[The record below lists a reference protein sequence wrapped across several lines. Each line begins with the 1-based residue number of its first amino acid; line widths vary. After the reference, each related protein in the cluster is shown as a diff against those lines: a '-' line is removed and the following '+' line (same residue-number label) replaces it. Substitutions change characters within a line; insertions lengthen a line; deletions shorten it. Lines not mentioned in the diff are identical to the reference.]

1 MGRRVIA
8 SPPEADEAPIKRPL
22 SRGKSAPGT
31 RFYFFALGYLQ
42 MRYFFRIVI
51 FTYAE
56 TSTGK
61 VSAPCPGSLL
71 HQAPIRIK
79 IMRKADS
86 WR

>member
-1 MGRRVIA
+1 MVIA
-8 SPPEADEAPIKRPL
+8 NEVKHPL
-22 SRGKSAPGT
+22 KGPCQEEKVPPGT

>member
-1 MGRRVIA
+1 MCHCEER
-8 SPPEADEAPIKRPL
+8 SDEAPIKRPL
-22 SRGKSAPGT
+22 SRGKEPPSHEILI
-31 RFYFFALGYLQ
+31 FILGYLQ
-42 MRYFFRIVI
+42 MRYFFRTVI

-79 IMRKADS
+79 IMRKTDS
-86 WR
+86 FRQNP